1 MTDVQAKANTTVENV
16 SKNLDAAANQN
27 DQTNALEKF
36 QREIEDQLRTM
47 SNDDQKAYMQKIVT
61 DLTANKKLPVLALVF
76 ADKIG
81 DLNDEAIKHD
91 IRAESYK
98 IYNNQ
103 NGSILTKSMLTYLSE
118 NYDSIRYAHDEWGRE
133 DRISR
138 EDVDAKLKQF
148 RDMRDE
154 EKRIENNK
162 KAATESAKT
171 LLDGGDKS
179 LFHCI
184 DNNDDGSLTKDEL
197 EQFVKNAMR
206 TGSKDGHNSP
216 EKVKFVRDLLAS
228 WDDPNG
234 AKWLRGAGEVVY
246 DENGVAHDSDI
257 GIITKHT
264 LLAAAGQKS
273 EAELFKTTTPQSEGT
288 PEKQEKAPEQ
298 APEEKP
304 ENNGDEKGES
314 SGPPKQEIA
323 DLVTARKNEG
333 YSHLAVRL
341 LGHVKEDASIAEIE
355 KAFAALSAADKQKV
369 TGLASELAN
378 ANRNS
383 HRGNLWVGDQIPL
396 KAPAIQA
403 YLKK

>member
-36 QREIEDQLRTM
+36 QREIEDQLKTM

-103 NGSILTKSMLTYLSE
+103 NGSILTKSMLSYLSE

-154 EKRIENNK
+154 EKRVENNQ

-171 LLDGGDKS
+171 LLDGGGSS
-179 LFHCI
+179 LFACI
-184 DNNDDGSLTKDEL
+184 DQNDDGSLTKDEL
-197 EQFVKNAMR
+197 EHFVRNAER
-206 TGSKDGHNSP
+206 TGSKDGHNAP

-228 WDDPNG
+228 WNDPNG
-234 AKWLRGAGEVVY
+234 AKWLRGGGEPVY
-246 DENGVAHDSDI
+246 DEYGRVVESDA

-264 LLAAAGQKS
+264 LLIASGKESEAQLMQADASQPEKKS
-273 EAELFKTTTPQSEGT
+273 EKQEQKTEQSVEPT
-288 PEKQEKAPEQ
+288 PEKNHSEKNNSSAP
-298 APEEKP
+298 AEK
-304 ENNGDEKGES
+304 NTVDV
-314 SGPPKQEIA
+314 
-323 DLVTARKNEG
+323 VTARKNEG

-341 LGHVKEDASIAEIE
+341 LGHVKEDASTAEIE
-355 KAFAALSAADKQKV
+355 KAFAALSAGDKQKV